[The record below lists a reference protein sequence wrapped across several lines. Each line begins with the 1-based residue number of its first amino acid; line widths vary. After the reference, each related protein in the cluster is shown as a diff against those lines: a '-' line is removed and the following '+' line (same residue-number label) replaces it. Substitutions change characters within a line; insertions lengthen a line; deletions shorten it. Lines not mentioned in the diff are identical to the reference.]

1 MIESRIDIPNLQT
14 VDLPNSFRN
23 VESKSITSICMNMNE
38 WIDVSTIL
46 TDRFTEA
53 EDELDEEAELEAM
66 LRGL

>member
-1 MIESRIDIPNLQT
+1 MIESWIDITNLQT
-14 VDLPNSFRN
+14 VNLPYSFKY
-23 VESKSITSICMNMNE
+23 VKSKSITSICMNMNE

-66 LRGL
+66 LRDL